1 MLIDICRFNRRWKRV
16 PSRLR
21 TNQTYQNFNYSAEI
35 VVMNS
40 ISLSIKMYLR
50 LYHHSLSLC
59 LSLSPLLLHTFPS
72 WSLSLSSCFYLCI
85 IMLLL
90 CVSFSNFLLFYILF
104 HCSLSLSICLYH
116 SFVILFLCIS
126 FSLSLTSTHFSIV
139 ISLSICLYLSI
150 IIFFLCMSFFF
161 ISLPYFFTF
170 PLLSLCPRLSSCLI
184 LSLVSLYQF
193 IFLYSFFISLSVLA
207 YSCA

>member
-90 CVSFSNFLLFYILF
+90 CVSFSKSHFLT
-104 HCSLSLSICLYH
+104 LY
-116 SFVILFLCIS
+116 
-126 FSLSLTSTHFSIV
+126 
-139 ISLSICLYLSI
+139 
-150 IIFFLCMSFFF
+150 
-161 ISLPYFFTF
+161 TF
-170 PLLSLCPRLSSCLI
+170 PLLSLSLNMSLPLFCHSFSLHI
-184 LSLVSLYQF
+184 FLSLPYFYTLFHCDLSLKLSLPLYHHF
-193 IFLYSFFISLSVLA
+193 FPMHVFLFYLTSLLFYFSIALSLS
-207 YSCA
+207 

>member
-85 IMLLL
+85 IMLFL
-90 CVSFSNFLLFYILF
+90 CVSFSKSHFLTLYTFPLL
-104 HCSLSLSICLYH
+104 SLSLSICLYH

-139 ISLSICLYLSI
+139 ISLSQVVSTSLS
-150 IIFFLCMSFFF
+150 SFFSYACLSF
-161 ISLPYFFTF
+161 LSHFLTF
-170 PLLSLCPRLSSCLI
+170 LLFHC
-184 LSLVSLYQF
+184 
-193 IFLYSFFISLSVLA
+193 SLSVLD
-207 YSCA
+207 YLPVLFYL